1 MNFKKVLFYYW
12 KFLRKHIV
20 AQVFVLLGFGIGVMG
35 TTVLIPLI
43 YKEIID
49 TVTQGGGD
57 TYERLSQL
65 LLFLAATIVGY
76 NIFFRVGEYSLIKS
90 QSKIIKELYDFSF
103 NELQKHSYVFFSN
116 SFVGGLVAKTKR
128 FVHSFETIH
137 DQVVFQLWMS
147 GVALLSSL
155 IVLWRE
161 SVVLGVAFFVW
172 LLFYSLVVK
181 IMVKWQVPKS
191 LASAKADTKTTS
203 RYADIVTNILTVKM
217 FGSGKKEEESFKE
230 VTTNEEEKR
239 TAAWMQQNFWNSMIQ
254 SLTIGVFNIVIIWFV
269 INLWKN
275 GVVPTGTIVLVQVY
289 VLTSFNIVWGMSRSI
304 IRTSTAVADAA
315 EMIKIFNKEPDV
327 KDPEEP
333 QQLIVKEGRIDF
345 KKVSFEYKDGED
357 VFNELDLSIK
367 PGEKVALVGYSGAGK
382 TTVVKLLLRF
392 LDIDSGVIE
401 IDGQD
406 ISKVAQDDLRKNI
419 AYVPQEPSLFH
430 RSIKENIGYG
440 KDDATFENIIAAAK
454 KAEAHDFIEKL
465 KKGYDSLVGERGVKL
480 SGGERQR
487 VAIARAI
494 LKDAQIVILDEATS
508 SLDSLAEEKI
518 QKALADLMK
527 DKTTIV
533 IAHRLSTVKKMD
545 RIIVFDDGNIV
556 ESGTHDELLEK
567 GRVYYNLWQS
577 QIGGFSVN

>member
-1 MNFKKVLFYYW
+1 
-12 KFLRKHIV
+12 
-20 AQVFVLLGFGIGVMG
+20 
-35 TTVLIPLI
+35 
-43 YKEIID
+43 
-49 TVTQGGGD
+49 
-57 TYERLSQL
+57 
-65 LLFLAATIVGY
+65 
-76 NIFFRVGEYSLIKS
+76 
-90 QSKIIKELYDFSF
+90 
-103 NELQKHSYVFFSN
+103 
-116 SFVGGLVAKTKR
+116 
-128 FVHSFETIH
+128 
-137 DQVVFQLWMS
+137 
-147 GVALLSSL
+147 
-155 IVLWRE
+155 
-161 SVVLGVAFFVW
+161 
-172 LLFYSLVVK
+172 
-181 IMVKWQVPKS
+181 
-191 LASAKADTKTTS
+191 
-203 RYADIVTNILTVKM
+203 
-217 FGSGKKEEESFKE
+217 
-230 VTTNEEEKR
+230 
-239 TAAWMQQNFWNSMIQ
+239 
-254 SLTIGVFNIVIIWFV
+254 
-269 INLWKN
+269 
-275 GVVPTGTIVLVQVY
+275 
-289 VLTSFNIVWGMSRSI
+289 
-304 IRTSTAVADAA
+304 
-315 EMIKIFNKEPDV
+315 
-327 KDPEEP
+327 
-333 QQLIVKEGRIDF
+333 
-345 KKVSFEYKDGED
+345 
-357 VFNELDLSIK
+357 
-367 PGEKVALVGYSGAGK
+367 
-382 TTVVKLLLRF
+382 LLLRF

-454 KAEAHDFIEKL
+454 KAEAHDFIDKL